1 MSFLTI
7 ILVAVVFVIL
17 AAGARQMRIPY
28 AVPIL
33 TGVFVIYV
41 VFELFSI
48 NGTEEEVTSPRM
60 IESLAEAEQPA
71 AEAEAVEKAAE
82 EDIDAEADEEELKP
96 EEAAVEEMVEEEVK
110 AETEAVS
117 VEDEESEPPI
127 VLRKFLICRDVDEKA
142 REVIR
147 PAEEFPD
154 DVGKLFCFTAVKL
167 DAVRD
172 TVIHVW
178 YYNNREI
185 NRIPIEVLRG
195 NFYRVWSWKTIAS
208 EWTGEWYVS
217 VIDSKGEELG
227 RKEFRIIPVLE
238 EVPTV
243 TDTLRDETE

>member
-1 MSFLTI
+1 
-7 ILVAVVFVIL
+7 
-17 AAGARQMRIPY
+17 MRIPY

-41 VFELFSI
+41 VFELFPN
-48 NGTEEEVTSPRM
+48 NGTEEEITSPRM
-60 IESLAEAEQPA
+60 VESVVETEQPV
-71 AEAEAVEKAAE
+71 AEAEADEKVAE

-96 EEAAVEEMVEEEVK
+96 EEAAVEEVLKVEEVK
-110 AETEAVS
+110 AETETVS
-117 VEDEESEPPI
+117 VEVKESELPI

-154 DVGKLFCFTAVKL
+154 DVGKLYCFTAVKL

-217 VIDSKGEELG
+217 VINSKGEELG

-243 TDTLRDETE
+243 TDTLKEETE